1 MRKII
6 LAIISVSMFVCAAN
20 AQIKK
25 GSIFLG
31 GDIGASAEKTK
42 SGELTIAKQNSLYLS
57 PIAGKAIKD
66 NLVLGVNAGFVLYK
80 YDNSNSDN
88 YIRSMDAYSAGIFLR
103 KYKNIGTGGFY
114 LFVQGGLGGS
124 YIKQKLENRISAYLE
139 ETKRISVGMTAY
151 PGISYAV
158 SKKLHLETG
167 FNNLLS
173 LNYFHEKKE
182 VSNISIIT
190 SKTNGFNIASSLNN
204 ATSYLYLGF
213 RLLIGK

>member
-1 MRKII
+1 MRKIY
-6 LAIISVSMFVCAAN
+6 LAIITASLLGYSAN

-31 GDIGASAEKTK
+31 GDISGSTQKTK
-42 SGELTIAKQNSLYLS
+42 TGGITTNKQNGITIS
-57 PIAGKAIKD
+57 PVFGKAIKD
-66 NLVLGVNAGFVLYK
+66 NLVLGMNVGFSIYEM
-80 YDNSNSDN
+80 DNSNGSPYDYN
-88 YIRSMDAYSAGIFLR
+88 ADFYNAGIFLR
-103 KYKNIGTGGFY
+103 KYKNIGAGGFY

-124 YIKQKLENRISAYLE
+124 YLKQKQEDSNSGFFDQ
-139 ETKRISVGMTAY
+139 TKRVAVGLTAY

-173 LNYFHEKKE
+173 LNYFNEKRNAGSP
-182 VSNISIIT
+182 VTT

-204 ATSYLYLGF
+204 ATSSLYLGF